1 MWKLPKFADDNKYHE
16 ANMGKTVYRSG
27 IDWWVWIVTV
37 GYLAIIWLSAIGNQ
51 WWYWVF
57 VSGAWTL
64 LYVVLMF
71 GCWYEIDGDDLVVYQ
86 FFRHK
91 RLPISNIKDVKKSIG
106 YLATAGTS
114 RRRVSISF
122 NDRSV
127 WKSYMPLEISP
138 RHRDRFIAQ
147 LIEINPAIKEL

>member
-1 MWKLPKFADDNKYHE
+1 MPKFAGENKYHE

-91 RLPISNIKDVKKSIG
+91 RLPISNIKDVKKSVG

-147 LIEINPAIKEL
+147 LIEINPGIKEL